1 MNTLT
6 KILIVLLTLSSLFLC
21 GYVVQ
26 YVASAD
32 AYKQDFDAEKNKN
45 RSLENNLKT
54 VEEQLENEKKNTAAH
69 DDLNKQTINSL
80 ETKIIDLN
88 GQIVSLRNDKDELDK
103 KVQDYF
109 TKVESANQMAQQ
121 QVKLFEDKQKEYT
134 DTKNE
139 LTKRNK
145 EYEDIANALL
155 EKEVIVDNIEKQ
167 LKILEEQ
174 KQSLLKKLNG
184 LLVPSGQKAITSQT
198 ITKDPGVVR
207 EFVPATS
214 TAKLD
219 INGLITTID
228 MKKSLAQVSVGAVD
242 GVKRGMT
249 FHISRGSEYICDI
262 QIIDV
267 NNESSIG
274 MLELVVQQPQIG
286 DKASTNL

>member
-1 MNTLT
+1 
-6 KILIVLLTLSSLFLC
+6 V
-21 GYVVQ
+21 
-26 YVASAD
+26 
-32 AYKQDFDAEKNKN
+32 
-45 RSLENNLKT
+45 
-54 VEEQLENEKKNTAAH
+54 
-69 DDLNKQTINSL
+69 
-80 ETKIIDLN
+80 
-88 GQIVSLRNDKDELDK
+88 
-103 KVQDYF
+103 
-109 TKVESANQMAQQ
+109 AQQ

-134 DTKNE
+134 ETKNE

-167 LKILEEQ
+167 LKMLEEE
-174 KQSLLKKLNG
+174 KQSLLNRLNG
-184 LLVPSGQKAITSQT
+184 LLVPSGQKAVSAGT
-198 ITKDPGVVR
+198 ITRDPGVVT
-207 EFVPATS
+207 EFVPTAS

-219 INGLITTID
+219 INGLIMNID
-228 MKKSLAQVSVGAVD
+228 MKKSLAQISVGAVD
-242 GVKRGMT
+242 GVKKEMT